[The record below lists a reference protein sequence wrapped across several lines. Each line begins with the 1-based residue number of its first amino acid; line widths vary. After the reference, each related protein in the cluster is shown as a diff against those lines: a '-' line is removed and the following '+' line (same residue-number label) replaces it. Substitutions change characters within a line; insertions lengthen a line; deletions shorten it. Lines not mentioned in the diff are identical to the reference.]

1 MDLQTA
7 VVTETNYQI
16 HGAELCM
23 DRRLLLELLGRFEHD
38 SSAETGRELMR
49 VVIDLF
55 RVHCAIEAQV
65 LHPGI
70 AELEWEC
77 EALHELMETVE
88 AAATQGYLHLIS
100 VIELKQSLERFF
112 AAKEALMGPPQM
124 LQVPATRSNR
134 VLLHDRNDLIAYA
147 QHMVRLH

>member
-7 VVTETNYQI
+7 IGIETNYQI
-16 HGAELCM
+16 HAAELCM

-38 SSAETGRELMR
+38 NSAESGLELMP
-49 VVIDLF
+49 VVMDLF

-65 LHPGI
+65 LFPGI
-70 AELEWEC
+70 AELEWDC
-77 EALHELMETVE
+77 EALPELMEAVE
-88 AAATQGYLHLIS
+88 AAATQGCLHLVS
-100 VIELKQSLERFF
+100 VIKLRLSLERFF
-112 AAKEALMGPPQM
+112 AAKEALMGPPQI

-147 QHMVRLH
+147 QRMVRLH